1 MNRILKCND
10 HFWRADVCW
19 RNSIAEADQQQCVFL
34 LQQHAWKI
42 LNAHLNGGLGNGWW
56 QYPLVV
62 TTSSIT
68 RQMAMSL
75 VGSWKT
81 FAETF
86 SFDSPYKGVDRN
98 ISVESI
104 LAIHYQN
111 IEEFFAPKDFGDT
124 NTEKKFTKLELV
136 IKVDKRNAR
145 KNITYLTGWE
155 LEIDDLKA
163 HMKNIKKKYGCNGSV
178 KKKVNKIIFLLQG
191 DKSKELIEY
200 LKTEHIS
207 DNNIKLIS

>member
-1 MNRILKCND
+1 MD
-10 HFWRADVCW
+10 
-19 RNSIAEADQQQCVFL
+19 
-34 LQQHAWKI
+34 
-42 LNAHLNGGLGNGWW
+42 
-56 QYPLVV
+56 
-62 TTSSIT
+62 
-68 RQMAMSL
+68 
-75 VGSWKT
+75 
-81 FAETF
+81 
-86 SFDSPYKGVDRN
+86 FD
-98 ISVESI
+98 
-104 LAIHYQN
+104 
-111 IEEFFAPKDFGDT
+111 DFGDT

-178 KKKVNKIIFLLQG
+178 KKKDDKIIFLLQG

-200 LKTEHIS
+200 LKTENIS